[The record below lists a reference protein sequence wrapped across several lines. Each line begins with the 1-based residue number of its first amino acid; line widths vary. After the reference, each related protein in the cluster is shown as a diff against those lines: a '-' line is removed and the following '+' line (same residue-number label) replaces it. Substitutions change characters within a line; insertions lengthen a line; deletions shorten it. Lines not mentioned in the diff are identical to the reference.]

1 MKIALVISYL
11 SFEVNIKILKKYA
24 FLALTFGGFSKFL
37 PKNSHS
43 SPPLPPPSPSSSVSC
58 CFRGCPRTR
67 GWQYHRKDLTKRYKT
82 KVMCFA
88 MREGIVHQQLDV
100 CGDVGTNVNERRTTT
115 AAPPTLFRSSMSPFP
130 SKPTFPSPYPSSP
143 YQPLY
148 TDFIYFSL
156 PLSLTNVRISLSFR
170 ILCYPYLYTYID
182 LLYSSLCTCWC
193 VYALAICCI
202 YYWYSLHVKYQS
214 KRIRRRAHK
223 YLCTQYWVWQS

>member
-1 MKIALVISYL
+1 
-11 SFEVNIKILKKYA
+11 
-24 FLALTFGGFSKFL
+24 
-37 PKNSHS
+37 
-43 SPPLPPPSPSSSVSC
+43 
-58 CFRGCPRTR
+58 
-67 GWQYHRKDLTKRYKT
+67 
-82 KVMCFA
+82 MCFA

-100 CGDVGTNVNERRTTT
+100 CGDVETNVNERRTTT

-130 SKPTFPSPYPSSP
+130 QQTNLSISLPILSL

-170 ILCYPYLYTYID
+170 IRCYPYLYTYVD

-193 VYALAICCI
+193 VYALAMRCIC
-202 YYWYSLHVKYQS
+202 YWYSLHVKYQS